1 MWSVEEFDEHL
12 GENPVI
18 GMVHLQALPG
28 APGFRGS
35 LDEVTEAAITDARA
49 IAAGGADAL
58 LIENFGDRPFRR
70 NDVDDETVAAMTI
83 VATEIRRNV
92 RLPFGINV
100 LRNDGH
106 AALAIG
112 AVTSALFIRVNVLI
126 GAMVT
131 DQGVIEGQADSLLR
145 KRRELECPV
154 AIFADHLVK
163 HAVPLAPVHPIQQAR
178 DLRLRGGADALII
191 TGAETGVAAE
201 LSKFEVVR
209 GAVPGTP
216 IIAGSGVS
224 AENAAGLRGLADAI
238 IVGTSIKRNGQVDRP
253 VDQDRVARICD
264 AFKKG

>member
-1 MWSVEEFDEHL
+1 MWSIEELDEYL
-12 GENPVI
+12 GERPVI

-28 APGFRGS
+28 APGFQGS
-35 LDEVTEAAITDARA
+35 LDLVAEAAISDAKA
-49 IAAGGADAL
+49 IAEGGADAL

-70 NDVDDETVAAMTI
+70 SNVEDETVAAMTFVTI
-83 VATEIRRNV
+83 EIRRSV

-100 LRNDGH
+100 LRNDAH
-106 AALAIG
+106 AALAI
-112 AVTSALFIRVNVLI
+112 AAITSAMFIRVNVLI

-163 HAVPLAPVHPIQQAR
+163 HAVPLAPVHPVQQAR

-191 TGAETGVAAE
+191 TGTETGVAADR
-201 LSKFEVVR
+201 SKFEIVR

-216 IIAGSGVS
+216 LIAGSGVS
-224 AENAAGLRGLADAI
+224 AENVTNFRGLVDAI
-238 IVGTSIKRNGQVDRP
+238 IVGTSIKRNGQIERP
-253 VDQDRVARICD
+253 VDQERMARMCE